1 MEWLRCIRKT
11 IELIEN
17 HLTAEITMEEIA
29 MQVYVSPFFLQKG
42 FSVMTGFSIAEYT
55 RNRRL
60 YQAAI
65 DLKNTDEKI
74 LDLALKYGYETPE
87 SFTRAFTRFHGS
99 TPTQVRLGARIQ
111 TFLPLVIDINIHGG
125 NQMNVKIKKI
135 FPFKI
140 IGFEREFSAAEEF
153 EKIPKFWD
161 EINEQFAETYAG
173 KTPVTAQERAVADNC
188 IGEYGVCIG
197 QERGK
202 TKYLIAGK
210 YTGGEVPEGMTVC
223 EIEGGD
229 FAVFE
234 CIGPMPDAIQ
244 SVTTKIFK
252 EWLPGN
258 PDYQLA
264 SDVTIEWY
272 DFFNGSVDDP
282 NYRSAVWLP
291 VKAKKN
297 SVQ

>member
-1 MEWLRCIRKT
+1 MEWLWCIRKT
-11 IELIEN
+11 IEWIEKN
-17 HLTAEITMEEIA
+17 LTAEISVEEIA
-29 MQVYVSPFFLQKG
+29 AQVYVSPFFLQKG
-42 FSVMTGFSIAEYT
+42 FSVITGYSLAEYA
-55 RNRRL
+55 RNRKL
-60 YQAAI
+60 YQAAL
-65 DLKNTDEKI
+65 DLKATDEKI
-74 LDLALKYGYETPE
+74 IDLAFKYGYETPE

-99 TPTQVRLGARIQ
+99 TPTQVRLGAKVR
-111 TFLPLVIDINIHGG
+111 TFLPLAIDINIHGG
-125 NQMNVKIKKI
+125 NQMKVKIKKM

-140 IGFEREFSAAEEF
+140 IGFQREFNSMEEQ

-161 EINEQFAETYAG
+161 EINEQFAEIYAG
-173 KTPVTAQERAVADNC
+173 KAPVTAQEKAVVDNC
-188 IGEYGVCIG
+188 VGEYGVCLG
-197 QERGK
+197 EEKGK
-202 TKYLIAGK
+202 TKYIIAGK

-244 SVTTKIFK
+244 SVSMRIFK

-264 SDVTIEWY
+264 RDVTIEWY
-272 DFFNGSVDDP
+272 DCVNGTVDDP
-282 NYRSAVWLP
+282 DYRSAVWLP
-291 VKAKKN
+291 VKTKEN